1 MKNEIMVCEVLD
13 SEYAVSIGQGSL
25 IFETLSSL
33 IHSIDGKSGKICLNF
48 SGISICATPFFNASV
63 SRLLGRMDIEQLKSK
78 LEIRNISIENKR
90 LLNISIANAIEFYEK
105 QKKVSD
111 EKS

>member
-13 SEYAVSIGQGSL
+13 SKYAVSIGQGSL
-25 IFETLSSL
+25 IFESLSSL

-63 SRLLGRMDIEQLKSK
+63 SRLLGRMNIEQLKTK
-78 LEIRNISIENKR
+78 LKIINISKENMQ

-105 QKKVSD
+105 REES
-111 EKS
+111 KS